1 MKELSKRKKAELD
14 FIAAMTEDA
23 TLAAA
28 ARLSRLAKASAKQG

>member
-14 FIAAMTEDA
+14 LIAAMTEDA

-28 ARLSRLAKASAKQG
+28 AKLSRLAKASAR